1 MEEFAYIAS
10 HDLQEPLRTVNS
22 FVDLLHQN
30 YEDRLDAEGKEYL
43 SYIYQSTTRMSEL
56 IRGLLDYSRLGK
68 HKAFELT
75 DCDQIVQHAID
86 DLHAAIGE
94 SHATVTYDRLP
105 VIRALPSEM
114 QQLFL
119 NLIGNAIKFRKKD
132 IDPVIHISAQ
142 QIDGGW
148 QFRVSDNGIGI
159 EAKNAAKIFILFQRL
174 HNRDQYPGTGIG
186 LSYCKKIVELH
197 QGTLRVESVPGQGSD
212 FFFTISS
219 HLK

>member
-1 MEEFAYIAS
+1 
-10 HDLQEPLRTVNS
+10 
-22 FVDLLHQN
+22 
-30 YEDRLDAEGKEYL
+30 
-43 SYIYQSTTRMSEL
+43 
-56 IRGLLDYSRLGK
+56 
-68 HKAFELT
+68 
-75 DCDQIVQHAID
+75 
-86 DLHAAIGE
+86 
-94 SHATVTYDRLP
+94 
-105 VIRALPSEM
+105 M